1 MRIFWESFSP
11 RSCLWLHGLDK
22 CKWVRVPPT
31 RSSSLWQW
39 PLKPDDGACNRT
51 PDNRAAEKKEYQEYP
66 GPFQHGMWL
75 LRLLAL
81 DRLGEGEGATGG
93 PRCCPKKRRST
104 PRWMHLSQRIR
115 PWIERNLNASD
126 ASHLDAL
133 PLPQYQQESHLIKK
147 KNRRPHQLTFSSG
160 NWEE

>member
-81 DRLGEGEGATGG
+81 ERLGEGEGATGG
-93 PRCCPKKRRST
+93 PRCCPEKAAVHPKVDAFVATHQAVNWAKFKRFWRFTFGRTATAAIST
-104 PRWMHLSQRIR
+104 GIAF
-115 PWIERNLNASD
+115 N
-126 ASHLDAL
+126 
-133 PLPQYQQESHLIKK
+133 
-147 KNRRPHQLTFSSG
+147 
-160 NWEE
+160 